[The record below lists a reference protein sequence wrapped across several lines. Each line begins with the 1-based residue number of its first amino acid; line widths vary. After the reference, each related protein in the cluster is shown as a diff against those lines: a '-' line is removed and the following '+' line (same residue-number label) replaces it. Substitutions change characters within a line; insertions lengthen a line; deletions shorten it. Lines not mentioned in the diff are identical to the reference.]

1 MLSDRFAHD
10 FRYEEDGRIL
20 QGAKGELSDVA
31 LKTSAIQK
39 VLGLS
44 FDLDLKDFYSPF
56 GKFYADYLGVVMPEL
71 GLIQTSPAGDMH
83 GLVRF
88 KKPVS
93 VANAKKYY
101 CFLI

>member
-10 FRYEEDGRIL
+10 FWYEEDGQIL
-20 QGAKGELSDVA
+20 QGAEGELGDVV
-31 LKTSAIQK
+31 LKTSAIQC
-39 VLGLS
+39 VQGLS
-44 FDLDLKDFYSPF
+44 FDLDLKDFYPEF
-56 GKFYADYLGVVMPEL
+56 KGIYVHYLRLVIPEL

-93 VANAKKYY
+93 VANAKRY
-101 CFLI
+101 